1 MPSVLEGVVILDLT
15 QVLAGPFAVSL
26 LGDFGAEI
34 VQIEPPK
41 GGFYQNRTQTGLSD
55 IDNKRRS
62 WNKRRHRKSLTLN
75 LRKQEGKD
83 IFLELV
89 KKADVVVQNFSP
101 GAMDRLGLGYEVLK
115 KTNPG
120 IIYCAISGFGQT
132 GPYRERLAYDQI
144 IQAASGIMSVTG
156 FPDNPPVKVGINIAD
171 YTGAVYAIIGI
182 LLALYHKKNTGQGQ
196 MIDSS
201 LFDALCH
208 LTLNEIKTG
217 QMMGMERFGNRYP
230 AAILDVHQT
239 KDGEYLLFTAQ
250 TDAQWESFLKL
261 VGKEQI
267 IAEKWDA
274 HTRNI
279 VRRDEVEHWASE
291 WVKSKN
297 LNEAIHELNDAAL
310 PSATIAKMSE
320 LEHDRQ
326 VINRN
331 LLIEVEDNE
340 FGILDGI
347 RGIVPKLS
355 LTPGSVGTIE
365 NVPELGQHTEEILKE
380 VLGYSTER
388 ITALKETGVI

>member
-1 MPSVLEGVVILDLT
+1 MDLT

-26 LGDFGAEI
+26 LGDFGADVI
-34 VQIEPPK
+34 QIEPAK
-41 GGFYQNRTQTGLSD
+41 GGFYQNRSQTGLSD
-55 IDNKRRS
+55 ADNKRRS
-62 WNKRRHRKSLTLN
+62 WNKRRHRRSLTLN

-89 KKADVVVQNFSP
+89 RKADVVVQNFSP

-120 IIYCAISGFGQT
+120 IVYCAISGFGQT
-132 GPYRERLAYDQI
+132 GPYKERLAYDPI
-144 IQAASGIMSVTG
+144 VQAASGIMSVTG

-171 YTGAVYAIIGI
+171 YVGAVYAIIGI

-208 LTLNEIKTG
+208 FTLNETNTG

-239 KDGEYLLFTAQ
+239 KDGEYILFTAQ

-261 VGKEQI
+261 IGKEFI
-267 IAEKWDA
+267 IAEKWDM

-279 VRRDEVEHWASE
+279 VRRDEVEYWASE
-291 WVKSKN
+291 WVKSKT
-297 LNEAIHELNDAAL
+297 LDEAISELNNAEL
-310 PSATIAKMSE
+310 PSATIAKMQE

-331 LLIEVEDNE
+331 LLVEVEDNE

-347 RGIVPKLS
+347 RGVVPKLS
-355 LTPGSVGTIE
+355 VTPGSVGTIE
-365 NVPELGQHTEEILKE
+365 KVPELGQHTEEILKNM
-380 VLGYSTER
+380 LNYSAER
-388 ITALKETGVI
+388 IAALKETGVI